1 LLQVLLLP
9 GAKRSLLAW
18 EHAGSQSSFG
28 TFVLRLRVINQA
40 GESALSDHI
49 SRKELK
55 QDKIHDAIEHG
66 AEAFYL
72 HKQIT
77 LVVLLVILAGAVGW
91 GSWTVYH
98 DRQTAAATVALDTAM
113 KAYSGR
119 IGGAPDPQDPT
130 DISYTDETSR
140 SNDALNKFNVV
151 SNKYPNTLP
160 GKQARYYAALCL
172 EDLERHNQAL
182 EDLKRLASGGDK
194 ELASMAQYQI
204 GVIYA
209 RTGKPDDAV
218 KVFRELADKRSV
230 FVPRPVVL
238 LELGNTLRQTNPKEA
253 ANVYQQIKKEFPD
266 SAISEQADRGLDLL
280 APKS

>member
-1 LLQVLLLP
+1 LQV
-9 GAKRSLLAW
+9 
-18 EHAGSQSSFG
+18 
-28 TFVLRLRVINQA
+28 IDQA

-77 LVVLLVILAGAVGW
+77 LVVLLVILAGAIGY

-113 KAYSGR
+113 KAYTGR
-119 IGGAPDPQDPT
+119 IGGGPDPLDPT
-130 DISYTDETSR
+130 DVSYTDEAAR

-151 SNKYPNTLP
+151 ANRYPSTLP

-182 EDLKRLASGGDK
+182 EDLKKLTSGSDK

-209 RTGKPDDAV
+209 RTGKPDDAA
-218 KVFRELADKRSV
+218 KMFRELADKHSV
-230 FVPRPVVL
+230 FVPRPVAL
-238 LELGNTLRQTNPKEA
+238 LELANTLRQTNPKEA

-266 SAISEQADRGLDLL
+266 TTISEQADRGLDLL

>member
-1 LLQVLLLP
+1 
-9 GAKRSLLAW
+9 LA
-18 EHAGSQSSFG
+18 
-28 TFVLRLRVINQA
+28 V
-40 GESALSDHI
+40 SDHI

-72 HKQIT
+72 HKQIA
-77 LVVLLVILAGAVGW
+77 LIVLLLVLAGAIAY

-119 IGGAPDPQDPT
+119 IGGTPDPQDPSEV
-130 DISYTDETSR
+130 SYPDEAAR
-140 SNDALNKFNVV
+140 CNDALSKFNVV
-151 SNKYPNTLP
+151 ANKYPNTIP
-160 GKQARYYAALCL
+160 GRQARYYAALCL
-172 EDLERHNQAL
+172 EDLERHNEAL
-182 EDLKRLASGGDK
+182 EDLRKLASGSDK

-209 RTGKPDDAV
+209 RTGKPEDAA
-218 KVFRELADKRSV
+218 KTFRELADKRSV
-230 FVPRPVVL
+230 FVPRPIAL
-238 LELGNTLRQTNPKEA
+238 LELANVLRQTNAKEA
-253 ANVYQQIKKEFPD
+253 VNVYQQLKKEFPD
-266 SAISEQADRGLDLL
+266 STISEQADRGLDLL

>member
-1 LLQVLLLP
+1 M
-9 GAKRSLLAW
+9 
-18 EHAGSQSSFG
+18 
-28 TFVLRLRVINQA
+28 
-40 GESALSDHI
+40 SDHI

-72 HKQIT
+72 HKQFT
-77 LVVLLVILAGAVGW
+77 LIVLLVILAGAIGY

-119 IGGAPDPQDPT
+119 IGGAPDPQDPS
-130 DISYTDETSR
+130 DVSYADEAAR
-140 SNDALNKFNVV
+140 CNDALGKFNLVA
-151 SNKYPNTLP
+151 NKYPSTIP
-160 GKQARYYAALCL
+160 GRQARYYAALCL

-182 EDLKRLASGGDK
+182 EDLKKLASGSDK
-194 ELASMAQYQI
+194 ELASMAQYQM

-209 RTGKPDDAV
+209 RTGKPDDAA
-218 KVFRELADKRSV
+218 KTFRELADKRSV
-230 FVPRPVVL
+230 FVPRPVAL
-238 LELGNTLRQTNPKEA
+238 LELANVLRQTNAKEA

-266 SAISEQADRGLDLL
+266 TTISEQADRGLDLL